1 MPQILYQDSHLIVI
15 IKPSGVLSQ
24 IDANGGDSIPKR
36 LEAQGLAVKPVHRL
50 DRAAGGVM
58 VYAFTDK
65 AAALLSSLVQDH
77 TQFIKEYLA
86 VVSGRP
92 SEPVGE
98 MEDLLY
104 HDVKK
109 NKSYVVDRK
118 RGGVKR
124 AKLSYELLETAQHN
138 NGTFSLVRV
147 RLHTG
152 RTHQIRVQFASRKM
166 PLAGDSRYGG
176 LRHCPLALWSCRVS
190 FPHPISGETISNRSL
205 PDMHTFPWNM
215 FADEQYHTI

>member
-1 MPQILYQDSHLIVI
+1 MPRILYKDDHLVVI
-15 IKPSGVLSQ
+15 EKPSGVLSQ
-24 IDANGGDSIPKR
+24 VDANGGDSIPKR

-50 DRAAGGVM
+50 DRATGGVM

-65 AAALLSSLVQDH
+65 SAAALSTLVQDH
-77 TQFIKEYLA
+77 ERFVKEYLA
-86 VVSGRP
+86 VVSGCP
-92 SEPVGE
+92 SEPSGE

-104 HDVKK
+104 HDVRK

-124 AKLSYELLETAQHN
+124 ARLAYEVLQTVEHDGGA
-138 NGTFSLVRV
+138 FSLVRV
-147 RLHTG
+147 RLYTG

-176 LRHCPLALWSCRVS
+176 IRTCPLALWSHRLTFLHPVS
-190 FPHPISGETISNRSL
+190 SDVIENRSL
-205 PDMHTFPWNM
+205 PDVHVFPWNL
-215 FADEQYHTI
+215 FSQEHYT

>member
-1 MPQILYQDSHLIVI
+1 MPQILYQDDHLIVI
-15 IKPSGVLSQ
+15 EKPSGVLSQ

-36 LEAQGLAVKPVHRL
+36 LEAQGLSVKPVHRL
-50 DRAAGGVM
+50 DRATGGVM

-65 AAALLSSLVQDH
+65 SAASLSVLVQDH
-77 TQFIKEYLA
+77 TRFVKEYLA
-86 VVSGRP
+86 VISGCP
-92 SEPVGE
+92 SEPSGE

-104 HDVKK
+104 HDVRK
-109 NKSYVVDRK
+109 NKSYVVGRM

-124 AKLSYELLETAQHN
+124 AKLSYKVLETVEYEG
-138 NGTFSLVRV
+138 GTYSLVRV

-176 LRHCPLALWSCRVS
+176 IRSCPLALWSYRLT
-190 FPHPISGETISNRSL
+190 FPHPISGKPIDNRSL
-205 PDMHTFPWNM
+205 PDIDAFPWNV
-215 FADEQYHTI
+215 FDEKLYT